1 MNNLRPRASKIGL
14 ISLCPGSHQLSA
26 SLPPEVLELKESDA
40 ATMGTTLH
48 ACMAAEDPYLHGVSL
63 GLGDWELGMLSRA
76 TGWEDTCIQTFMAG
90 HPSGKFHTAA
100 EHEFP
105 LISLDGVEEDL
116 LPTGHADRV
125 VWNDEHGIIL
135 DYKFGRNPLE
145 KEILAPQ
152 LLTYAVGF
160 LEEFPAAK
168 AVEVVAYHT
177 AEDAEYFE
185 VVHRADLP
193 AIKGR
198 LAAIILATQEAAP
211 LFRPGRLQCQHCPA
225 NAICPVA
232 HREMRRLVQWV
243 GRSLADRSPAERAE
257 LLDVAKLAKAA
268 AESVIDAVKGQI
280 QIAPG
285 SVPGWRLKERSSRVI
300 EDTPGVLGALAP
312 WVSVEESL
320 ATARPSI
327 TRIESLFAAKYVEKE
342 GGTKKAAKEKL
353 ETLMIPYITRETTY
367 VLERDTNGQKAL
379 PAPEKE

>member
-1 MNNLRPRASKIGL
+1 MGL
-14 ISLCPGSHQLSA
+14 LSLCEGALPLSA
-26 SLPPEVLELKESDA
+26 TLPPEAFEAKESDMA
-40 ATMGTTLH
+40 AVGTMLH
-48 ACMAAEDPYLHGVSL
+48 ALMAEVDPVDAGAKR
-63 GLGDWELGMLSRA
+63 GLGEWELSLLRRA
-76 TGWEDTCIQTFMAG
+76 VEWEEQAILTFTAG
-90 HPSGKFHTAA
+90 HQGECLTDG
-100 EHEFP
+100 EHAFAP
-105 LISLDGVEEDL
+105 IPLDGVPEHL
-116 LPTGHADRV
+116 WPTGHADRM
-125 VWNDEHGIIL
+125 VWSEDAEHGLVL
-135 DYKFGRNPLE
+135 DFKFGPNPLE
-145 KEILAPQ
+145 REILAPQ
-152 LLTYAVGF
+152 MLCYAAMMLT
-160 LEEFPAAK
+160 EFPQMV
-168 AVEVVAYHT
+168 AVEVVAFHAA
-177 AEDAEYFE
+177 AETDYYE
-185 VVHRADLP
+185 VVNRVDLP
-193 AIKGR
+193 AILER
-198 LAAIILATQEAAP
+198 LTAIILATQDPAP